1 MGLHARDAML
11 GCHAGSPWEV
21 LGPPWDAVLGLHAL
35 YAFLGVLGYSATLQH
50 AVACDC
56 HS

>member
-21 LGPPWDAVLGLHAL
+21 LGPRDAVLGLHAL
-35 YAFLGVLGYSATLQH
+35 YAFLGVLRYSATLQH